1 MRRSGLS
8 IFSEQTMIASWLIG
22 LLGLLLIGIGLW
34 DVFETIVLPRRVT
47 RRVRLTRLFYRA
59 SWRPWSLLAHS
70 IQKRHKR
77 REVFLSIF
85 GPLSLLAL
93 LAIWAFTVVL
103 GFAMLHWAMGSRIGS
118 VDTKVSFF
126 TDLYYSGTTFFTLGL
141 GDIAPIGAA
150 ARAATV
156 FEASIGFGMLAL
168 VIGYLPVLY
177 QAFSRREV
185 NISMLD
191 ARAGTPPTASELLR
205 RHQEAQSMA
214 SLDQWL
220 RDWEMWAADLMES
233 HLSYPVLCFFRSQHD
248 NQSWLA
254 ALSTVLDVC
263 SLVMVGID
271 GLPRWQAQLTFKMA
285 RHALVDIS
293 QIFNTSPLQHD
304 GARLTDD
311 ELNTLRSYLNSQGV
325 TLGNA
330 PGDAETLKDL
340 RALYEPYTLVLSR
353 YLLMP
358 LPGWLPKEH
367 ASDNWQTSAWEVARR
382 SHDSTFQKCMLKER
396 PARRSIEAGVL
407 QKD

>member
-1 MRRSGLS
+1 
-8 IFSEQTMIASWLIG
+8 MIINWLIG
-22 LLGLLLIGIGLW
+22 IIGALLIAIGLW

-47 RRVRLTRLFYRA
+47 RRVRLTRLFYR
-59 SWRPWSLLAHS
+59 STWMPWSVIAHT
-70 IQKRHKR
+70 IQKKHKR
-77 REVFLSIF
+77 REIFLSIF

-93 LAIWAFTVVL
+93 LMVWAVTVVF
-103 GFAMLHWAMGSRIGS
+103 GFAMVHWAIGSRVGAIGS
-118 VDTKVSFF
+118 RSGFF

-141 GDIAPIGAA
+141 GDIAPVSAA
-150 ARAATV
+150 ARAMTV
-156 FEASIGFGMLAL
+156 LEASIGFGMLAL

-220 RDWEMWAADLMES
+220 SDWEMWAADLMES

-271 GLPRWQAQLTFKMA
+271 GLSKWQAQLTFKMA

-293 QIFNTSPLQHD
+293 QIFNTSPLEHD
-304 GARLTDD
+304 GLRLTDED
-311 ELNTLRSYLNSQGV
+311 LGQLRAQLSAQGV
-325 TLGNA
+325 VLSHED
-330 PGDAETLKDL
+330 GDAQTLNDL
-340 RALYEPYTLVLSR
+340 RALYEPYTQVLSQ
-353 YLLMP
+353 YLMMP
-358 LPGWLPKEH
+358 LPGWMPKAR
-367 ASDNWQTSAWEVARR
+367 ASDNWQTSAWEVTARA
-382 SHDSTFQKCMLKER
+382 HDRPFQKCMLKER
-396 PARRSIEAGVL
+396 PLDRGAGLL
-407 QKD
+407 QKQD

>member
-1 MRRSGLS
+1 
-8 IFSEQTMIASWLIG
+8 MITNWLIG
-22 LLGLLLIGIGLW
+22 IVGVLLIATGLW

-47 RRVRLTRLFYRA
+47 RRVRLTRLFYRL
-59 SWRPWSLLAHS
+59 SWMPWSAIAHT
-70 IQKRHKR
+70 IQKKHKR
-77 REVFLSIF
+77 REIFLSVF

-93 LAIWAFTVVL
+93 LVVWAVTVVC
-103 GFAMLHWAMGSRIGS
+103 GFAMVHWAIGSRVGAIG
-118 VDTKVSFF
+118 TQAGFF

-141 GDIAPIGAA
+141 GDIAPVSSA
-150 ARAATV
+150 ARAITV

-263 SLVMVGID
+263 SLVMVGVD
-271 GLPRWQAQLTFKMA
+271 GLSKWQAQLTFKMA

-293 QIFNTSPLQHD
+293 QIFNTSPLKHD
-304 GARLTDD
+304 GHRLTDE
-311 ELNTLRSYLNSQGV
+311 ELLLMRSSLSAQGV
-325 TLGNA
+325 ILSSEE
-330 PGDAETLKDL
+330 GDAQTLNDL
-340 RALYEPYTLVLSR
+340 RALYEPYTQVLSQ
-353 YLLMP
+353 YLMMP
-358 LPGWLPKEH
+358 LPGWMPKAR
-367 ASDNWQTSAWEVARR
+367 ASDNWQTSAWEVAAPAPERP
-382 SHDSTFQKCMLKER
+382 FQKCMLKQR
-396 PARRSIEAGVL
+396 PLHRGAGVL
-407 QKD
+407 QKGD